1 MTQETTF
8 SIGAVAQAIIVPL
21 RYYFSVYSTPA
32 NFVWNADEKLST
44 ISIFESQDLN
54 RVPLGD
60 KPRIVVTRGGFSV
73 AGTGLS
79 NNLSDGASAFQY
91 KGNQHNSNMVMYQGQ
106 ATILVEARN
115 KGACEL
121 LADMVTHFVGWTQ
134 PLLCDTQGW
143 KQFGLPMQVS
153 DCNILMDEDPNV
165 VKFQVAIACP
175 WLKEERWLTRTDGP
189 ELKKLL
195 IEVTN
200 GNAGP

>member
-1 MTQETTF
+1 MKESTF
-8 SIGAVAQAIIVPL
+8 SIGLVAQAIIVPL
-21 RYYFSVYSTPA
+21 RYYFSTYSTPA
-32 NFVWNADEKLST
+32 NFKWDADEKLST

-73 AGTGLS
+73 TGTGLS
-79 NNLSDGASAFQY
+79 NNLVNGASVSER
-91 KGNQHNSNMVMYQGQ
+91 KGNQYNQNMVMYQGM

-121 LADMVTHFVGWTQ
+121 LADMVAHFVGWTQ

-153 DCNILMDEDPNV
+153 DCNILQDEDPNV
-165 VKFQVAIACP
+165 VKYQVAIGCP
-175 WLKEERWLTRTDGP
+175 WLKEERWLSRTDGL

-200 GNAGP
+200 GGTGP